1 MSATLCL
8 SGDLHL
14 RFSRFIST
22 KQSWIW
28 SICKAV
34 HSSVRGCSF
43 QYFLTLWPHRCTQFS
58 CPAIY
63 AEQQLLVDWSF
74 HHNAMHVICCQ
85 KAQRPFS
92 YQLSTTCPI
101 YFRLFFQAFRSSQVS
116 GCGRQALYSPES
128 MGIRC
133 FWRRTLYSLT
143 WAANCFCYV
152 RHVLRIKSA
161 LLLHAGVFVRF
172 NEMILS

>member
-34 HSSVRGCSF
+34 HSSVRSCSF

-74 HHNAMHVICCQ
+74 HPTTRCTWSVARKLRGLFLTSCQ
-85 KAQRPFS
+85 
-92 YQLSTTCPI
+92 QLVPSISDSSSRHSDPP
-101 YFRLFFQAFRSSQVS
+101 RSQVVADRLYIAQKVWELGASEGEHCIHSHELQTAFVMS
-116 GCGRQALYSPES
+116 G
-128 MGIRC
+128 M
-133 FWRRTLYSLT
+133 F
-143 WAANCFCYV
+143 
-152 RHVLRIKSA
+152 
-161 LLLHAGVFVRF
+161 
-172 NEMILS
+172 